1 MAPRGVLGLTLP
13 LTSRATREGYGWFA
27 MELPKRRLY
36 DLRRTVA
43 HKGQAPCC
51 TRDTVTRLL
60 ALRFYATR
68 DAQRVGSRHGTLRDC
83 GAVRVPY
90 STTYVITWWCTYLIY
105 IGLPIFFREVVAGAP
120 RRSARP
126 GRDEILQRRS
136 QYNTSEPS
144 CIRVFTSSRLSGSPL
159 GTRITKRIP
168 SDGSRSS
175 TTMSGLPTPA
185 VSASTFSVLK
195 DVGKLRLAQR
205 DRASEVA

>member
-1 MAPRGVLGLTLP
+1 
-13 LTSRATREGYGWFA
+13 

-83 GAVRVPY
+83 GAVRVPC

-105 IGLPIFFREVVAGAP
+105 TGLPIFFRARSLPALP
-120 RRSARP
+120 RRSARH
-126 GRDEILQRRS
+126 GRDEILQRS
-136 QYNTSEPS
+136 YNTGVPS